1 MKKKIVAFML
11 VISMLA
17 IALIG
22 GTLAYFTDFDAA
34 TNVMTMGNV
43 DIEQIE
49 LERGPEG
56 SLIPFTQDKFV
67 FPAVGEAKWE
77 DEAIEVGGGVQK
89 VFDVENVIDKFV
101 YVKNTGANDV
111 YVRTI
116 VAIEAPNYDPNDR
129 IHVNVNNT
137 DGVTMTAWT
146 PVDIDGV
153 QYVYSVFTYTK
164 ALAPD
169 AETPVSLA
177 QVYLDPLTTQADVA
191 AYNGQWTILC
201 LSQAAQEAGFPDAA
215 TALNEAFG
223 EATATQVAAWF
234 TA

>member
-34 TNVMTMGNV
+34 KNVMTMGNV

-116 VAIEAPNYDPNDR
+116 VAIEAPNYDPNDL

-137 DGVTMTAWT
+137 DGVTMTDWAA
-146 PVDIDGV
+146 VEIDGV

-177 QVYLDPLTTQADVA
+177 QVYLDPVTTKADAA

-201 LSQAAQEAGFPDAA
+201 LSQAVQEAGFPDAA

-223 EATATQVAAWF
+223 EATAANVKDWLK
-234 TA
+234 

>member
-11 VISMLA
+11 VISMMA

-116 VAIEAPNYDPNDR
+116 VAIEAPNYDRNNL
-129 IHVNVNNT
+129 IHVNINNT
-137 DGVTMTAWT
+137 DGVTMTDWAA
-146 PVDIDGV
+146 VEINGV

-164 ALAPD
+164 ALAPN

-177 QVYLDPLTTQADVA
+177 QVYLDPVTTQKDAA

-201 LSQAAQEAGFPDAA
+201 LSQGVQEAGFPDAA

-223 EATATQVAAWF
+223 EANATNVEDWLK
-234 TA
+234 